1 MIKFTNKIKRELV
14 QVSENDALIKQ
25 SYILDKAFY
34 LWFDSQ
40 CNESQKTYG
49 KDLIHESNQADIY
62 FEMILNRGL
71 VIFEIRIQN
80 KDTNSIITSLKAT
93 ERISVNKLYN
103 MTLSEIVEKINN
115 GIMLIL

>member
-40 CNESQKTYG
+40 YNESQKTYG
-49 KDLIHESNQADIY
+49 KDLIHESNQASIY

-71 VIFEIRIQN
+71 VTFEITMQN
-80 KDTNSIITSLKAT
+80 KDTDSIITSLKAT